1 MRQAR
6 LSIGCQNWQ
15 DTVKRIGPAAAGVL
29 LYLRTLMRTMQT
41 AEITVT
47 LTEIARTLGIDE
59 ESTEDAIKTIVMSGY
74 LNFTGAQAAQA
85 AGGACTWEVA
95 GSCRSADGSQNAE
108 RAALITLTCPE
119 EAKAQA
125 DMFRKRAARLLARHR
140 GQSKETC
147 GQSGVVSG
155 KQEDLS
161 VKQYTTDFFM
171 IYHGPSEEKEK
182 APHTPEKEKTLT
194 EFTGRASMHTRDRD
208 AELPADP
215 LEAEYIDIVGSWPGS
230 LRTAIRA
237 EKEDVREA
245 FYLFVRTRQDDAGKV
260 WTADQVRIA
269 WLAARRI
276 QQERRADSILAAAMG
291 GWKTIRD
298 VGSGMYFEKETG
310 RIVSL
315 VRGTVETR
323 QNPGDQANADL
334 AVRLARNLRRD

>member
-6 LSIGCQNWQ
+6 LSIGCQDWQ
-15 DTVKRIGPAAAGVL
+15 ETVKRIGPAAAGVL
-29 LYLRTLMRTMQT
+29 LYLRTLMRTMQV
-41 AEITVT
+41 AEITISMRELANAMKLDTETVGNLICMILDAELLEAEPGPDG
-47 LTEIARTLGIDE
+47 LTT
-59 ESTEDAIKTIVMSGY
+59 Y
-74 LNFTGAQAAQA
+74 L
-85 AGGACTWEVA
+85 
-95 GSCRSADGSQNAE
+95 
-108 RAALITLTCPE
+108 CPE

-125 DMFRKRAARLLARHR
+125 DMFRKRAARLLARHS

-147 GQSGVVSG
+147 GQSGVESG

-194 EFTGRASMHTRDRD
+194 EFTGRASMHTRERD

-215 LEAEYIDIVGSWPGS
+215 LEAEYIDIVGSWPKS

-315 VRGTVETR
+315 VRGPVETR

-334 AVRLARNLRRD
+334 AVRLARNMRRD

>member
-6 LSIGCQNWQ
+6 LSIGCQDWQ
-15 DTVKRIGPAAAGVL
+15 KTVKRIGPAAAGVL
-29 LYLRTLMRTMQT
+29 LYLRTLMRTMQV
-41 AEITVT
+41 AEITISMRELANAMKLDTETVGNLICMILDAELLEAEPGPDG
-47 LTEIARTLGIDE
+47 LTT
-59 ESTEDAIKTIVMSGY
+59 Y
-74 LNFTGAQAAQA
+74 L
-85 AGGACTWEVA
+85 
-95 GSCRSADGSQNAE
+95 
-108 RAALITLTCPE
+108 CPE

-125 DMFRKRAARLLARHR
+125 DMFRKRAARLLARHS

-147 GQSGVVSG
+147 GQSGVESG

-194 EFTGRASMHTRDRD
+194 EFTGRASHTRERD

-298 VGSGMYFEKETG
+298 VGSGMYFERETG

-315 VRGTVETR
+315 VRGPVETR

-334 AVRLARNLRRD
+334 AVRLARNMRRD